1 MARYMT
7 KYNVADLLRMLVTQG
22 LVENEQEIEEFIL
35 GQQQDKELP
44 LYLKVLV
51 GVGAFIA
58 SICFIG
64 FLSAADII
72 SLQHKIG
79 LIIWGL
85 IFVAGAIVLQQLSG
99 RDNTVKYSFLLQS
112 SFALMVVG
120 KILFVLG
127 VAIKLDSGWAVTMA
141 ALIITMLTYHIYR
154 VSTDRFLSSFI
165 VLFSILVNV
174 LWSREVISISR
185 EILFNGFFLI
195 QFAGAAILLM
205 HGKIKRDY
213 IPLSYAFTLSLCVSV
228 LFLALHVGIDYWR
241 IHNKIIHPVFI
252 NILLAGGLIMLAG
265 WVAGGIEKLKREL
278 LILVSFVAVL
288 LGFISAPGIILSI
301 GLIVLGYSKHE
312 KLLIIEGVLLIPIFL
327 FLYYY
332 NLDVSLMQKS
342 GVLVGSGIVLLAG
355 GFYLK
360 HRGWVTPEI
369 IKNDQNKNFGGI

>member
-1 MARYMT
+1 M
-7 KYNVADLLRMLVTQG
+7 
-22 LVENEQEIEEFIL
+22 
-35 GQQQDKELP
+35 
-44 LYLKVLV
+44 
-51 GVGAFIA
+51 
-58 SICFIG
+58 
-64 FLSAADII
+64 
-72 SLQHKIG
+72 
-79 LIIWGL
+79 IIWGL
-85 IFVAGAIVLQQLSG
+85 IFVAGAIVLQQLFG
-99 RDNTVKYSFLLQS
+99 RENTVKYSFLLQS

-120 KILFVLG
+120 KILFVIG
-127 VAIKLDSGWAVTMA
+127 VASKLDSEWAVTMA

-154 VSTDRFLSSFI
+154 VSTDRFLSSFV

-174 LWSREVISISR
+174 LWSLEVISISR
-185 EILFNGFFLI
+185 EILFNVFFLI
-195 QFAGAAILLM
+195 QFTGAAILLM

-241 IHNKIIHPVFI
+241 IHNKVTHPVFI

-312 KLLIIEGVLLIPIFL
+312 KLLIIEGALLIPIFL

-332 NLDVSLMQKS
+332 NFDVSLMQKS
-342 GVLVGSGIVLLAG
+342 GVLVGSGIVLLVG

-360 HRGWVTPEI
+360 YRGWVTPEI